1 MRKHTLY
8 ALSCMALMIVVV
20 FNTSI
25 NTEAVSTS
33 FSHLNVLNGEKLF
46 DIKTKD
52 NLQGLAYWDGYYYV
66 GYDVGKGFGKI
77 RKYNFHGELIQ
88 ETDLLAIGHTAEL
101 DFRNKNNRLYVANGG
116 GKNPARIFEINMTS
130 KTPYISKTLELDSLG
145 KACLLAIDNEN
156 DTLVVHT
163 ADNDQTA
170 PKISIID
177 FNGNVQK
184 HFSIPYQGIPQ
195 GLEVHNG
202 IIYFQT
208 NSLISMIN
216 LSGQIIGQTA
226 VNESGENEGI
236 AIFSTAKET
245 YYLYGYRF
253 NNRLYKTELYNIH
266 KLARHKD

>member
-1 MRKHTLY
+1 MWKHSLH
-8 ALSCMALMIVVV
+8 ALSYIALITLVV
-20 FNTSI
+20 FNASI
-25 NTEAVSTS
+25 NTEAVSPS
-33 FSHLNVLNGEKLF
+33 FSHLSVMKGEKLF
-46 DIKTKD
+46 DIKTED
-52 NLQGLAYWDGYYYV
+52 NLQGVAYWDGYYYV

-77 RKYNFHGELIQ
+77 RKYNPHGELIQ
-88 ETDLLAIGHTAEL
+88 ETDSLAIGHTAEL
-101 DFRNKNNRLYVANGG
+101 DFRNKNDRLYVANGG

-130 KTPYISKTLELDSLG
+130 KTPYISKTLELNSLG
-145 KACLLAIDNEN
+145 KAGLLAIDNEN

-163 ADNDQTA
+163 ADNDQAA

-177 FNGNVQK
+177 FNGNILK

-208 NSLISMIN
+208 NNLLSMIN
-216 LSGQIIGQTA
+216 FSGQIIGQTV

-253 NNRLYKTELYNIH
+253 NNRIYKTELYNIH
-266 KLARHKD
+266 KLARLKD